1 MNIEN
6 ENLKRPSRR
15 QIREYFMEYLD
26 DRQPHTMAEINTYV
40 REKLSEA
47 GYSVPGQYGDFINMA
62 ISPLLH
68 RSEGPYKR
76 VRHGIYQKTDP
87 LPRHASRDLAHE
99 FLDRCFELD
108 ECAQRLFSKDMPD
121 QNIGKEGRQ
130 NYSIVK
136 ERIPQLLDEVLT
148 YASIVTAIVEDMELE
163 TPRQVPPKVLQ
174 KKREDHER

>member
-1 MNIEN
+1 
-6 ENLKRPSRR
+6 
-15 QIREYFMEYLD
+15 
-26 DRQPHTMAEINTYV
+26 
-40 REKLSEA
+40 
-47 GYSVPGQYGDFINMA
+47 
-62 ISPLLH
+62 
-68 RSEGPYKR
+68 
-76 VRHGIYQKTDP
+76 
-87 LPRHASRDLAHE
+87 
-99 FLDRCFELD
+99 
-108 ECAQRLFSKDMPD
+108 MPD